1 MIKSQ
6 FWEVLKPLLAQLPK
20 VPSTFWESLQN
31 HPSLPIQLIE
41 KTVSKNNI
49 SLGESYF
56 FVSRISS
63 DLFLSASQQ
72 IALKLCLAN
81 SPLMIIQGVFG
92 SGKTRLAQVLAQ
104 GLIEQQKRILI
115 LAHHSEALL
124 AYETL
129 PGIPFHLQKSQN
141 YSIWLKEQIQQQYLG
156 KLSMDFL
163 PIHLL
168 SDPLLAQLRSPRKLE
183 KWLSILQDN
192 PCLNDITS
200 VLQKEFPEC
209 SSARLNLL
217 AARLQKLLPLLQQQ
231 LWLHQQSAQLSEEV
245 VTTLATKI
253 EQESAFPILGT
264 VSDLLQPQHQ
274 AFWKMTFDCVIVE
287 EAEYLSWGELIFLAG
302 ISKKLILLGDIPN
315 NSLLLSRKHFSSH
328 PPLFWLG
335 EFLLPAYRYQLDEQ
349 FRLHSS
355 MARPILE
362 TLYDRWIHTQPRS
375 DVLTLPQLTARS
387 QWQDIRS
394 FSAQQEN
401 PWQGNRIL
409 KFLSEL
415 SYTRAKQIGIL
426 AFTEAQRDWL
436 RANCPSEF
444 KDVFIGS
451 FTEWVGKER
460 KILLVSCVGNPE
472 KLTLQN
478 LAIALTRASDYLI
491 LFGDYQLWRDR
502 SSFMQPLLERQ
513 ELQREREV
521 SLL

>member
-1 MIKSQ
+1 MESQ
-6 FWEVLKPLLAQLPK
+6 FWEILKPLLAQHPQI
-20 VPSTFWESLQN
+20 PSTFWEYLQN
-31 HPSLPIQLIE
+31 NPSLPIQLIE
-41 KTVSKNNI
+41 KTVFQKKI
-49 SLGESYF
+49 ALGESSF

-63 DLFLSASQQ
+63 DVSLSASQQ

-81 SPLMIIQGVFG
+81 SPFMVIQGVPG

-104 GLIEQQKRILI
+104 GLIEQEKRILI
-115 LAHHSEALL
+115 LAHHSEALS
-124 AYETL
+124 AYEML
-129 PGIPFHLQKSQN
+129 PGIPFHLQKSQD
-141 YSIWLKEQIQQQYLG
+141 YSIWLKEQLQQQYLG

-168 SDPLLAQLRSPRKLE
+168 SDPLLAKLRYPQKLE
-183 KWLSILQDN
+183 KWLSILQTAS
-192 PCLNDITS
+192 CLNEITS
-200 VLQKEFPEC
+200 LLQKEFPEC
-209 SSARLNLL
+209 SLVRLNLL
-217 AARLQKLLPLLQQQ
+217 AARLQKLFPLLKQQ

-302 ISKKLILLGDIPN
+302 ISKKLIVLGDISN
-315 NSLLLSRKHFSSH
+315 NSLLLSRKHFYSH

-349 FRLHSS
+349 FRLHFS

-362 TLYDRWIHTQPRS
+362 TLYDRSIHTQLRA

-387 QWQDIRS
+387 QWQDVRS
-394 FSAQQEN
+394 FSLQPEN

-415 SYTRAKQIGIL
+415 SYTRAKQVGIL

-436 RANCPSEF
+436 RANCPPEF
-444 KDVFIGS
+444 KQVFIGS

-472 KLTLQN
+472 QLTLQN
-478 LAIALTRASDYLI
+478 LALALTRASDYLI
-491 LFGDYQLWRDR
+491 LFGDYQLWCDR